1 MERNM
6 RKSGFSAVEVIIVLV
21 IVGII
26 AALGVVGYNRWKQTQ
41 TKSNSTDTSQQ
52 STTGAPEIKKT
63 SDLDKAATVLDQ
75 SDLDDASA
83 SDLETQS
90 STF

>member
-26 AALGVVGYNRWKQTQ
+26 GALSVVGYNRWKQTQ
-41 TKSNSTDTSQQ
+41 TKSTSTDTSQQ
-52 STTGAPEIKKT
+52 SAAGAPEIKKT
-63 SDLDKAATVLDQ
+63 SDLDKATTTLDQ
-75 SDLDDASA
+75 ADLDDTGASDLD
-83 SDLETQS
+83 TQS
-90 STF
+90 SSF

>member
-6 RKSGFSAVEVIIVLV
+6 RKSGFSAVEVIVVLV

-26 AALGVVGYNRWKQTQ
+26 VALGVVGYNRWKQTQ
-41 TKSNSTDTSQQ
+41 TKSSSTNTSQQ
-52 STTGAPEIKKT
+52 STADAPEIKKT
-63 SDLDKAATVLDQ
+63 SDLDKATTVLDQ
-75 SDLDDASA
+75 SNLDDASA